1 MTTFTNFS
9 SFRPVLILS
18 RSVMQPGLSCCSRT
32 KMAGEVPLSLLQA
45 GLQSLYQ
52 CDKCHILLPDLES
65 YVHHDCASYING
77 MYNFGQL
84 LANPKL
90 SLRDFRA

>member
-1 MTTFTNFS
+1 
-9 SFRPVLILS
+9 
-18 RSVMQPGLSCCSRT
+18 
-32 KMAGEVPLSLLQA
+32 MAGEVPLSLLQA

-84 LANPKL
+84 LAEPETFFERFSRVN
-90 SLRDFRA
+90 